1 MTSRR
6 ETPQRQHA
14 SAARNG
20 GSAPVKQARKRSSG
34 RAPAVP
40 AHGPKR
46 HSAGAALPEQAFGL
60 GRKQTAAGQSGALAQ
75 SKDQPVLLIEPE
87 HALPL
92 VHVGLVLRTGS
103 IHDPRG
109 LEGLTRM
116 TARMLRMGTREL
128 TPTQVE
134 ERIDSLGAQ
143 LSVSCAPSYV
153 QLSGAVVAH
162 NLEPYFQ
169 LLCELIQAP
178 AFRAADLAR
187 AKRETIAELVGVV
200 DDDRSLAARHFRGF
214 ALGKHL
220 YGRPVAG
227 STQSVRALTRDA
239 VRAHHEK
246 HFVRNNLIV
255 SMSGDVQPERA
266 QQLVAAHLKLPAGR
280 VPKLEAPPTT
290 IAKGRRLLI
299 VDKPERTQT
308 QIIVGTLGTH
318 VLDPDHTALQVA
330 NVVFGGLFTSRLT
343 HEVRSVRGLSYGAS
357 SNLGHDRERELWT
370 MWTFPAAKDAHTCLE
385 LQLRLYDDWIKHGI
399 TANELKRAKDFLVK
413 SHAFE
418 IDTAQKRLDQRVEAE
433 LFGLPPGYFEGFV
446 DRVQKVTRKEANLA
460 LQKRL
465 SRRDLAI
472 VVVATAK
479 DLRKELASLPGLNEV
494 KVVAFDKV

>member
-1 MTSRR
+1 M
-6 ETPQRQHA
+6 
-14 SAARNG
+14 
-20 GSAPVKQARKRSSG
+20 KQLVSQPLAKTTER
-34 RAPAVP
+34 PA
-40 AHGPKR
+40 
-46 HSAGAALPEQAFGL
+46 
-60 GRKQTAAGQSGALAQ
+60 
-75 SKDQPVLLIEPE
+75 LLIEAD

-116 TARMLRMGTREL
+116 TARMLRMGTRQM
-128 TPTQVE
+128 TPAQVE
-134 ERIDSLGAQ
+134 ERIDSMGAQ
-143 LSVSCAPSYV
+143 LAVSCAPSYV

-162 NLEPYFQ
+162 NVEPFFQ

-178 AFRAADLAR
+178 AFRASDLAR
-187 AKRETIAELVGVV
+187 AKRETVAELVGVV

-214 ALGKHL
+214 ALGKHP
-220 YGRPVAG
+220 YGRPVVG
-227 STQSVRALTRDA
+227 TTQSVRSLTRDA

-246 HFVRNNLIV
+246 HFVRNNVIV
-255 SMSGDVQPERA
+255 SLSGAVTAERA
-266 QQLVAAHLKLPAGR
+266 QQLVDKHLQLPAGR

-290 IAKGRRLLI
+290 ISKGRRLLI
-299 VDKPERTQT
+299 IDKPERTQT

-370 MWTFPAAKDAHTCLE
+370 MWTFPAAKDAFRCLE
-385 LQLRLYDDWIKHGI
+385 LQLNLYDDWIQNGI
-399 TANELKRAKDFLVK
+399 RPSELKRAKDFLVK

-418 IDTAQKRLDQRVEAE
+418 IDTAAKRLDQRVEAE
-433 LFGLPPGYFEGFV
+433 LFGLPERYFESFI
-446 DRVQKVTRKEANLA
+446 DRVQSVTRKDANAA
-460 LQKRL
+460 LKARL
-465 SRRDLAI
+465 SKRDLAM

-479 DLRKELASLPGLNEV
+479 DVRKDLAKLPGLNDL
-494 KVVAFDKV
+494 KVIPFDKM

>member
-1 MTSRR
+1 MKTLAQ
-6 ETPQRQHA
+6 PI
-14 SAARNG
+14 AR
-20 GSAPVKQARKRSSG
+20 P
-34 RAPAVP
+34 
-40 AHGPKR
+40 
-46 HSAGAALPEQAFGL
+46 GAAAH
-60 GRKQTAAGQSGALAQ
+60 
-75 SKDQPVLLIEPE
+75 PVLLLEPE

-92 VHVGLVLRTGS
+92 VHVALVLRTGS

-116 TARMLRMGTREL
+116 TARMLRMGTRSL
-128 TPTQVE
+128 TPAQVE

-143 LSVSCAPSYV
+143 LGVSCAPSYV

-162 NLEPYFQ
+162 NLEPFFQ
-169 LLCELIQAP
+169 LICELVQAP

-214 ALGKHL
+214 ALGKHP
-220 YGRPVAG
+220 YGRPVVG
-227 STQSVRALTRDA
+227 NTQSVRALSRDA
-239 VRAHHEK
+239 VRGHYEK

-255 SMSGDVQPERA
+255 SMSGAVQPERA
-266 QQLVAAHLKLPAGR
+266 QQLVEKHLRLAAGK
-280 VPKLEAPPTT
+280 VPKLEVPPTS

-318 VLDPDHTALQVA
+318 ALDADHTALQVA

-370 MWTFPAAKDAHTCLE
+370 MWTFPAAKDAHKCLE
-385 LQLRLYDDWIKHGI
+385 LQLRLYEDWVKNGIKPS
-399 TANELKRAKDFLVK
+399 ELKRAKDFLVK

-418 IDTAQKRLDQRVEAE
+418 IDTAAKRLDQRVEAE
-433 LFGLPPGYFEGFV
+433 LFGLPSDYFSSFL
-446 DRVQKVTRKEANLA
+446 DRVQAVTRKDANAA

-465 SRRDLAI
+465 SRRDLAL

-479 DLRKELASLPGLNEV
+479 DLRKELATLPQLNDV
-494 KVVAFDKV
+494 KVVPFDKV

>member
-1 MTSRR
+1 MKT
-6 ETPQRQHA
+6 
-14 SAARNG
+14 
-20 GSAPVKQARKRSSG
+20 
-34 RAPAVP
+34 
-40 AHGPKR
+40 
-46 HSAGAALPEQAFGL
+46 
-60 GRKQTAAGQSGALAQ
+60 LAQ
-75 SKDQPVLLIEPE
+75 PIARTTEQPVLLVESE

-92 VHVGLVLRTGS
+92 VHIGLVLRTGS

-116 TARMLRMGTREL
+116 TARMLRMGTRNM
-128 TPTQVE
+128 TPAQVE

-153 QLSGAVVAH
+153 QVGGAVVAH
-162 NLEPYFQ
+162 NLEPFFQ
-169 LLCELIQAP
+169 LVCELIQAP
-178 AFRAADLAR
+178 AFRASDLAR
-187 AKRETIAELVGVV
+187 AKRETVAELVGVV

-214 ALGKHL
+214 ALGKHP
-220 YGRPVAG
+220 YGRPVVG
-227 STQSVRALTRDA
+227 TPTSVRALTRDA

-255 SMSGDVQPERA
+255 SMSGAVTQERA
-266 QQLVAAHLKLPAGR
+266 QQLVAAHVQLPSGR
-280 VPKLEAPPTT
+280 VPKAEAPPTT
-290 IAKGRRLLI
+290 ISKGRRLLI

-318 VLDPDHTALQVA
+318 VLDKDHTALQVA

-357 SNLGHDRERELWT
+357 SSLGHDRERELWT
-370 MWTFPAAKDAHTCLE
+370 MWTFPAAKDAHKCLE
-385 LQLRLYDDWIKHGI
+385 LQLGLYDDWIKNGI
-399 TANELKRAKDFLVK
+399 KPSELKRAKDFLVK

-418 IDTAQKRLDQRVEAE
+418 IDTAQKRLDQKVEAE
-433 LFGLPPGYFEGFV
+433 LFGLPAGYFEDFV
-446 DRVQKVTRKEANLA
+446 DRVQRVTKKEANAA
-460 LQKRL
+460 LQNRL

-479 DLRKELASLPGLNEV
+479 ELKKELSTLPGLNDV
-494 KVVAFDKV
+494 KVVPFDKV

>member
-1 MTSRR
+1 MKTLVNGSG
-6 ETPQRQHA
+6 QA
-14 SAARNG
+14 SPR
-20 GSAPVKQARKRSSG
+20 SA
-34 RAPAVP
+34 
-40 AHGPKR
+40 
-46 HSAGAALPEQAFGL
+46 
-60 GRKQTAAGQSGALAQ
+60 
-75 SKDQPVLLIEPE
+75 DQPVILLEPE

-103 IHDPRG
+103 LHDTRG
-109 LEGLTRM
+109 FEGLTRM
-116 TARMLRMGTREL
+116 TARMLRMGTKHL
-128 TPTQVE
+128 SPAQVE

-143 LSVSCAPSYV
+143 LAVSCAPSYV

-169 LLCELIQAP
+169 LLCELIQGP

-214 ALGKHL
+214 ALGKHP
-220 YGRPVAG
+220 YGRPVVGTTA
-227 STQSVRALTRDA
+227 SVRALTRDA
-239 VRAHHEK
+239 VRAHHAK

-255 SMSGDVQPERA
+255 SMSGAVHAERA
-266 QQLVAAHLKLPAGR
+266 HELVARHLQLPAGR
-280 VPKLEAPPTT
+280 VPKVEAPPTT
-290 IAKGRRLLI
+290 IGKGRRLLI

-357 SNLGHDRERELWT
+357 SSLGHDRERELWT
-370 MWTFPAAKDAHTCLE
+370 MWTFPAAKDAHKCLE
-385 LQLRLYDDWIKHGI
+385 LQLRLYDDWVENGI
-399 TANELKRAKDFLVK
+399 RPSELKRAKDFLVK

-418 IDTAQKRLDQRVEAE
+418 IDTAAKRLDQRVEAE
-433 LFGLPPGYFEGFV
+433 LFGLPPGYFESFV
-446 DRVQKVTRKEANLA
+446 ERVQTVTRTHANGA
-460 LQKRL
+460 LRTRL
-465 SRRDLAI
+465 SRRDLAL

-479 DLRKELASLPGLNEV
+479 DLRKELATLPGISEV
-494 KVVAFDKV
+494 KVVPFDKV

>member
-1 MTSRR
+1 MKNTVQNRR
-6 ETPQRQHA
+6 KPRRAQTPGERNPL
-14 SAARNG
+14 AAR
-20 GSAPVKQARKRSSG
+20 SG
-34 RAPAVP
+34 EAKITTGTGEQPA
-40 AHGPKR
+40 
-46 HSAGAALPEQAFGL
+46 
-60 GRKQTAAGQSGALAQ
+60 
-75 SKDQPVLLIEPE
+75 LLIESE

-92 VHVGLVLRTGS
+92 VHVALVLRTGS
-103 IHDPRG
+103 LHDPRG
-109 LEGLTRM
+109 LDGLTRM
-116 TARMLRMGTREL
+116 TARMLRMGTRKL
-128 TPTQVE
+128 TASQLE

-169 LLCELIQAP
+169 LLCELVQAP

-187 AKRETIAELVGVV
+187 AKRETIAELVGMV
-200 DDDRSLAARHFRGF
+200 DDDRALAARHFRGF
-214 ALGKHL
+214 TLGKHP

-227 STQSVRALTRDA
+227 NTQTVRGITRDL

-255 SMSGDVQPERA
+255 SMSGDVKLERA
-266 QQLVAAHLKLPAGR
+266 QQLVAAHVQLPEGR
-280 VPKLEAPPTT
+280 VPKVEAPPTT

-370 MWTFPAAKDAHTCLE
+370 MWTFPAAKDAHKCLE
-385 LQLRLYDDWIKHGI
+385 LQLGLYDDWIKNGI
-399 TANELKRAKDFLVK
+399 KPSELKRAKDFLVK

-433 LFGLPPGYFEGFV
+433 LFGLSKDYFDGFV
-446 DRVQKVTRKEANLA
+446 ERVQNVTLKEANAA

-465 SRRDLAI
+465 SRRDLAL

-479 DLRKELASLPGLNEV
+479 ELRKELATLPGLDEV
-494 KVVAFDKV
+494 KVVPFDKV

>member
-1 MTSRR
+1 MKHVVSQ
-6 ETPQRQHA
+6 PLA
-14 SAARNG
+14 K
-20 GSAPVKQARKRSSG
+20 APER
-34 RAPAVP
+34 
-40 AHGPKR
+40 
-46 HSAGAALPEQAFGL
+46 
-60 GRKQTAAGQSGALAQ
+60 
-75 SKDQPVLLIEPE
+75 PVLLIEAD

-116 TARMLRMGTREL
+116 TARMLRMGTRHM
-128 TPTQVE
+128 TPAQVE
-134 ERIDSLGAQ
+134 ERIDSMGAQ
-143 LSVSCAPSYV
+143 LAVSCAPSYV

-162 NLEPYFQ
+162 NLEPFFQ

-178 AFRAADLAR
+178 AFRASDLAR
-187 AKRETIAELVGVV
+187 AKRETVAELVGAV

-214 ALGKHL
+214 ALGKHP
-220 YGRPVAG
+220 YGRPVVG
-227 STQSVRALTRDA
+227 TTQSVRALSRDA

-255 SMSGDVQPERA
+255 SMSGAVQAERA
-266 QQLVAAHLKLPAGR
+266 QQLLDKHLQLSTGR

-290 IAKGRRLLI
+290 MAKGRRLLI

-370 MWTFPAAKDAHTCLE
+370 MWTFPAAKDAHRCLE
-385 LQLRLYDDWIKHGI
+385 LQLRLYDDWIQNGI
-399 TANELKRAKDFLVK
+399 RPSELKRAKDFLVK

-418 IDTAQKRLDQRVEAE
+418 IDTAAKRLDQRIEAE
-433 LFGLPPGYFEGFV
+433 LFGLPAGYFESFIA
-446 DRVQKVTRKEANLA
+446 RVQSVTRKDANAA
-460 LQKRL
+460 LRSRL
-465 SRRDLAI
+465 SSRDLAM

-479 DLRKELASLPGLNEV
+479 DVRKDLRTLPGLNDL
-494 KVVAFDKV
+494 KVVPFDKM

>member
-1 MTSRR
+1 MK
-6 ETPQRQHA
+6 
-14 SAARNG
+14 ARNTTT
-20 GSAPVKQARKRSSG
+20 ARTRKRR
-34 RAPAVP
+34 RAQTSAERNPLAF
-40 AHGPKR
+40 GITQ
-46 HSAGAALPEQAFGL
+46 AGAGAGEQPA
-60 GRKQTAAGQSGALAQ
+60 
-75 SKDQPVLLIEPE
+75 LLIESE

-103 IHDPRG
+103 LHDPRG
-109 LEGLTRM
+109 LEGLARM
-116 TARMLRMGTREL
+116 TARMLRMGTRKL
-128 TPTQVE
+128 TAAQVE

-187 AKRETIAELVGVV
+187 AKRETIAELVGMV
-200 DDDRSLAARHFRGF
+200 DDDRALAARHFRGF
-214 ALGKHL
+214 TLGKHP

-227 STQSVRALTRDA
+227 STQTVRGITRDL

-255 SMSGDVQPERA
+255 SMSGDVKLERA
-266 QQLVAAHLKLPAGR
+266 QQLVAAHVQLPEGR
-280 VPKLEAPPTT
+280 VPKVEAPATT

-370 MWTFPAAKDAHTCLE
+370 MWTFPAAKDAHKCLE
-385 LQLRLYDDWIKHGI
+385 LQLGLYDDWIKHGI
-399 TANELKRAKDFLVK
+399 KPSELKRAKDFLVK

-433 LFGLPPGYFEGFV
+433 LFGLSKDYFDGFV
-446 DRVQKVTRKEANLA
+446 ERVQNVTLKEANAA

-465 SRRDLAI
+465 SRRDLAL

-479 DLRKELASLPGLNEV
+479 ELRKELATLPGLDDV
-494 KVVAFDKV
+494 KVVPFDKV

>member
-1 MTSRR
+1 MKTMVSQAMAR
-6 ETPQRQHA
+6 TP
-14 SAARNG
+14 
-20 GSAPVKQARKRSSG
+20 
-34 RAPAVP
+34 
-40 AHGPKR
+40 
-46 HSAGAALPEQAFGL
+46 
-60 GRKQTAAGQSGALAQ
+60 
-75 SKDQPVLLIEPE
+75 DQPVIMLEPE

-116 TARMLRMGTREL
+116 TARMLRMGTRNL
-128 TPTQVE
+128 TAAQVE

-162 NLEPYFQ
+162 NLEPYFE
-169 LLCELIQAP
+169 LLCELVQGP

-214 ALGKHL
+214 ALGKHP
-220 YGRPVAG
+220 YGRPVVG
-227 STQSVRALTRDA
+227 TTTSVRALHRDA

-255 SMSGDVQPERA
+255 SMSGAVQAERA
-266 QQLVAAHLKLPAGR
+266 HELVARYLKLPSGR
-280 VPKLEAPPTT
+280 VPKLEAPATT

-370 MWTFPAAKDAHTCLE
+370 MWTFPAAKDAHKCLE
-385 LQLRLYDDWIKHGI
+385 LQLRLYDDWVQNGI
-399 TANELKRAKDFLVK
+399 RPSELKRAKDFLVK

-418 IDTAQKRLDQRVEAE
+418 IDTASKRLDQRVEAE
-433 LFGLPPGYFEGFV
+433 LFGLPQGYFEGFV
-446 DRVQKVTRKEANLA
+446 DRVQRVTRKDANAA
-460 LQKRL
+460 LRARL
-465 SRRDLAI
+465 SKRDLAM

-479 DLRKELASLPGLNEV
+479 DVRKDLSTLPGLNDV
-494 KVVAFDKV
+494 KVVPFDKV

>member
-1 MTSRR
+1 MKASNTTNTTTKKTRR
-6 ETPQRQHA
+6 AQRHA
-14 SAARNG
+14 GREPL
-20 GSAPVKQARKRSSG
+20 APRVSSFK
-34 RAPAVP
+34 PA
-40 AHGPKR
+40 
-46 HSAGAALPEQAFGL
+46 
-60 GRKQTAAGQSGALAQ
+60 
-75 SKDQPVLLIEPE
+75 DQPVVLVESE

-103 IHDPRG
+103 LHDPRG

-116 TARMLRMGTREL
+116 TARMLRMGTRKL
-128 TPTQVE
+128 TAAQVE

-162 NLEPYFQ
+162 NLEPFFQ
-169 LLCELIQAP
+169 LLCELTQAP
-178 AFRAADLAR
+178 AFRASDLAR
-187 AKRETIAELVGVV
+187 AKRETIAELVGMV
-200 DDDRSLAARHFRGF
+200 DDDRALAARHFRGF
-214 ALGKHL
+214 ALGKHP

-227 STQSVRALTRDA
+227 NPQSVRALTREA

-255 SMSGDVQPERA
+255 SMSGDIHAERA
-266 QQLVAAHLKLPAGR
+266 QQLVATHLQLPAGR
-280 VPKLEAPPTT
+280 VPKTEAPPTT
-290 IAKGRRLLI
+290 IARGRRLLI

-318 VLDPDHTALQVA
+318 VQDPDHTALQVA

-370 MWTFPAAKDAHTCLE
+370 MWTFPAAKDAHKCLE
-385 LQLRLYDDWIKHGI
+385 LQLRLYDDWIKNGI
-399 TANELKRAKDFLVK
+399 KPSELRRAKDFLVK

-433 LFGLPPGYFEGFV
+433 LFGLPKDYFDGFV
-446 DRVQKVTRKEANLA
+446 SRVQKVTRKEANAA
-460 LQKRL
+460 LQTRL
-465 SRRDLAI
+465 SRRDLAL

-479 DLRKELASLPGLNEV
+479 ELRKELSALPGLDDL
-494 KVVAFDKV
+494 KVVPFDKV